1 MSSAMKEL
9 PWIIHHCATSHRF
22 KYQKRNFL
30 WTTLGCLLSK
40 GGQGLL
46 KVSPQEGYNGDVLEE
61 GCNFPKG
68 GMFVGQSQI

>member
-1 MSSAMKEL
+1 MDCSSLCNFPQIQIPEEKFPLDYFRL
-9 PWIIHHCATSHRF
+9 P
-22 KYQKRNFL
+22 
-30 WTTLGCLLSK
+30 LSK